1 MLEQSGFD
9 RYEVSAFAK
18 PGRECRHNLHYWQF
32 DDYLGIGA
40 GAHGKLSD
48 HQFIQRTQKTRAPGD
63 YLTAPNRQT
72 RTVSGHDIVTEYLLN
87 ALRLRRGFTLAH
99 FEEKTRQSASQLLPA
114 LERCEQLTLLSLR
127 NEHVLLTE
135 FGYDHL
141 DSLLA
146 QLTEN

>member
-1 MLEQSGFD
+1 MHSGCV
-9 RYEVSAFAK
+9 E
-18 PGRECRHNLHYWQF
+18 G
-32 DDYLGIGA
+32 
-40 GAHGKLSD
+40 
-48 HQFIQRTQKTRAPGD
+48 
-63 YLTAPNRQT
+63 
-72 RTVSGHDIVTEYLLN
+72 
-87 ALRLRRGFTLAH
+87 LRLRTSRK
-99 FEEKTRQSASQLLPA
+99 KTRQSASQLLPA